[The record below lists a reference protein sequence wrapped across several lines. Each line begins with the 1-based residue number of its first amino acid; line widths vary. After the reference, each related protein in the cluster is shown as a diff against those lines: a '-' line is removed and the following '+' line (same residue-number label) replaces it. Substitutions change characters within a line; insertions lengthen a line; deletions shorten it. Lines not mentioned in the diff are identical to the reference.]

1 MREKA
6 LEEAGWTMTCE
17 SPLEIEH
24 SDGSAASGQA
34 ADIVIDYVVSEHM
47 DDLIDEWHEGDGEK
61 PLHEFLGMTISEY
74 EQWLRATNR

>member
-47 DDLIDEWHEGDGEK
+47 DDLIDECGDCRPVK
-61 PLHEFLGMTISEY
+61 PKQDAEVVKPKIINNSNLAE
-74 EQWLRATNR
+74 